1 MQTVLIVFHIII
13 SIILVSVILLQR
25 TSSDELQGI
34 GGGGSSSMDGIMSSA
49 SSANFMTRLTSIL
62 AAIFIINCLVL
73 SNLSSR
79 GSSSSIADKVQ
90 ATQNTNTVAEK
101 SLPMAE

>member
-1 MQTVLIVFHIII
+1 MQTVLIVFHIIV
-13 SIILVSVILLQR
+13 SIILVAIILFQR

-34 GGGGSSSMDGIMSSA
+34 GGGSSNLDGIMSNA
-49 SSANFMTRLTSIL
+49 SSASFITRLTSIL
-62 AAIFIINCLVL
+62 AAIFMINCLVL

-79 GSSSSIADKVQ
+79 DLDGSIANKIELSQ
-90 ATQNTNTVAEK
+90 TNPKIAEK